1 MFALGLLGSAIAL
14 LNPVPLKIVVDSV
27 LGTRPLPVLL
37 RPMLPTAATRSP
49 AALLLAAIA
58 LLVVVVGLGQLQG
71 LGNTLLRTYVG
82 ERLVLDLRAQLVHQV
97 QRLSLAYHD
106 SRGTS
111 DSLYRIQQ
119 DAQAIQSL
127 MVDGVV
133 PFVSAA
139 ITLGTM
145 IVVTARLD
153 AQLALVALVISPPL
167 FLVSRAYRPR
177 MRKESRQVKRLESW
191 ALAAVHET
199 LGALRVVKA
208 FGQEGRET
216 ERFVRRAR
224 EGMTARIR
232 LALLQGG
239 YGVFVGVTTALGTAA
254 VLWIGVGHVRAGVL
268 SLGQLLM
275 VMGYLGQLYEP
286 LKTISQKAGSLQSY
300 LASAERAFAL
310 LEERPDV

>member
-1 MFALGLLGSAIAL
+1 MSDVALSRWLLRQVQPYWPSFIGMFALGLLGSAIAL

-232 LALLQGG
+232 LALLTIRRIPCS
-239 YGVFVGVTTALGTAA
+239 TTCRSKCRPAPG
-254 VLWIGVGHVRAGVL
+254 
-268 SLGQLLM
+268 
-275 VMGYLGQLYEP
+275 
-286 LKTISQKAGSLQSY
+286 SQSR
-300 LASAERAFAL
+300 E
-310 LEERPDV
+310 